1 MTTRAEQ
8 FLAAKQAL
16 RAHPDWDDEK
26 VAEEIGVKLVDTP
39 GLATIRA
46 ARRDLGAGEPTG
58 PELRP

>member
-26 VAEEIGVKLVDTP
+26 VAEEIDVKPADIP

-46 ARRDLGAGEPTG
+46 ARRDLGAGEHTM